1 VTTTTAPPATTLLS
15 KYTAII
21 EFLNSQN
28 VERREAIDLVGLSV
42 ISGIDVLL
50 LGDPGTGKTWLL
62 ELLTEHCIDGAELFT
77 HLLAKDMSA
86 DELLGP
92 RDIMAMKSGKIARL
106 MDGYLPTANLAYLDE
121 IFKSSPPLLNP
132 LLDITANRVL
142 KIGGKVVD
150 CSQLISIVMSSNEL
164 PDREDLQAFRDRI
177 GATLFVQPVRTPE
190 GRRAVTDIQLD
201 FQTNGI
207 NTDALVPLTL
217 DEIHAIRDE
226 VRQVKVSD
234 EIREKMVDAQQKL
247 LEHGHP
253 PSQRRIG
260 QAWKLIKARAW
271 SEGRRQVASDDFL
284 PCQHVFWN
292 HPDNRETARA
302 VVLDIAS
309 VFTRK
314 AARLR
319 DKMEPVTK
327 AIEELRTQFEAT
339 TDEAEQEKL
348 LQNTFGL
355 MRQVKKFQN
364 EAESQIR
371 DGQTQGE
378 DTTILDEVRD
388 ELTRLYEWSEK
399 TFIGKD

>member
-1 VTTTTAPPATTLLS
+1 MTLLS
-15 KYTAII
+15 KYTDIVA
-21 EFLNSQN
+21 FLNRQN
-28 VERREAIDLVGLSV
+28 VERAEAVDLVGLSV

-62 ELLTEHCIDGAELFT
+62 ELLTNYCITDAELFT

-106 MDGYLPTANLAYLDE
+106 MDGYLPKANLAYLDE

-150 CSQLISIVMSSNEL
+150 CGQLISIVMSSNEL

-207 NTDALVPLTL
+207 NTDGLVPLTL
-217 DEIHAIRDE
+217 AEIHAIRDE
-226 VRQVKVSD
+226 VRQVEVPD
-234 EIREKMVDAQQKL
+234 AMREKMVEAQQKL

-260 QAWKLIKARAW
+260 QSWKLIKARAW
-271 SEGRRQVASDDFL
+271 SQGRAMVASDDFL
-284 PCQHVFWN
+284 PCQNVWWN
-292 HPDNRETARA
+292 HPDNRETARE
-302 VVLDIAS
+302 VVLEIAS

-314 AARLR
+314 AQRLR
-319 DKMEPVTK
+319 DTMEPVVA
-327 AIEELRTQFEAT
+327 AIEVQRSKFEAT
-339 TDEAEQEKL
+339 SDEAEREEL
-348 LQNTFGL
+348 LKETFGL
-355 MRQVKKFQN
+355 MRQVKKLQR
-364 EAESQIR
+364 EAEAQIA
-371 DGQTQGE
+371 DGKSQGE
-378 DTTILDEVRD
+378 DTGLLDEVHG
-388 ELTRLYEWSEK
+388 ELGKLYDWAEA